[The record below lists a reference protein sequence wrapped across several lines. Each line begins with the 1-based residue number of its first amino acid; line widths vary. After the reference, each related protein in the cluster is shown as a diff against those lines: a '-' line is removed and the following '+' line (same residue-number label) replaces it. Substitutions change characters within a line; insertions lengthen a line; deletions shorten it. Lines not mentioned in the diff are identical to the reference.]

1 MSDFVVLIEIQGKFY
16 FWRNKISIGMTHLIS
31 IKNRMA
37 IKEYTLLFFRIGVS
51 LLMLYGHG
59 YPKVQKLFSGTEIQ
73 FADPFG
79 LGMKLSFYL
88 VVFAEVIC
96 SIFIILGLKTRMA
109 ASVLVFNM
117 LVAVFVMATNG
128 EVPELA
134 LMYFISYVL
143 ILVFGGGKY
152 SVDFNLNSK
161 KKW

>member
-1 MSDFVVLIEIQGKFY
+1 MRLFTILTLSFFVFGSNAQVPSYIVDTTCFTAL
-16 FWRNKISIGMTHLIS
+16 
-31 IKNRMA
+31 
-37 IKEYTLLFFRIGVS
+37 TLEG
-51 LLMLYGHG
+51 G
-59 YPKVQKLFSGTEIQ
+59 QTEIQ

-152 SVDFNLNSK
+152 SIDFNLNSK
-161 KKW
+161 KKR